1 MSTARLAV
9 LASPALLL
17 CAASLAQVGA
27 HPALVDNLP
36 PAPALDNGETL
47 WPQAAVVDG
56 VAYVLYSPQFESI
69 VGTTASA
76 RAAFSATPAGGSP
89 AYGSM
94 RFDCAVGDDL
104 AAGVI
109 HVSDMQ
115 VRSAALSSGGDASK
129 PMAVLQQMLMGADFT
144 VQRAS
149 ALENM
154 QLSAMSPAA
163 GRVVPG
169 AMPAIRVVDRPT
181 VALVLDGPPVLREV
195 APGVGIARNAGSLLA
210 FDAGSGTW
218 FTRVGTSTWLQSSS
232 YRGPWV
238 GGAAPSAAAAAAIE
252 AALLPR
258 APGAPAPTIPA
269 PGRVPDVIT
278 CTDPRVIV
286 SIDGAPDLAQVADGL
301 YAVRNCGSELFTDG
315 SGASWWLLASG
326 RWFTS
331 KDLVNGPWTPMR
343 ASALPPSF
351 AAIDP
356 RGTWGGVLAAVPGTA
371 AAKDA
376 AYQQQVP
383 HVATL
388 DRAKAQAS
396 VSFVGGAP
404 RMQPVDGTGMTIAA
418 NATWP
423 VIGCEGAFY
432 LCQDAAWFTAPAAT
446 GPWTLCDAV
455 PEAIYA
461 LPPASPTYPVT
472 FVRVLNATA
481 DAVTFS
487 YTAGYANSFFDG
499 DVVVFGT
506 GASNPGLRLPVP
518 AGGAAAPG
526 DDAIWGDYVGAPIT
540 FGLPMSFGYA
550 GWTCQSAPGWS
561 EYDLQGGPA
570 WSAGGW
576 WGPGLGFDTGHALA
590 MGFGGA
596 WGWGHHPWGTIDGD
610 GWWQR
615 HWGAAYRR
623 GWSGAMRAGN
633 RAATPGVPAAAA
645 SAPTAAT
652 PDSSAGASPWR
663 HAGGA
668 DDDVVA
674 GRDGRVYQQRGR
686 ATYAR
691 GADGWHATS
700 SDGDA
705 PASAADGPGFREQDG
720 SAAAAA
726 SARQASMDGFR
737 PDPNHNFDGSPR
749 GAFARGETNYAD
761 RREGLEPPQSG
772 GPPDDYRRGGSWN
785 GGGWDRR
792 EAPAPA
798 QAQGGAPMGQGGYGN
813 AGWQNG
819 ERGYGRYSG
828 YTGARGIVGGYND
841 GWSKFGGD
849 PNWSRFSGGG
859 VTSGYTGGIYAPSGG
874 PARSGYSGGGMGVNN
889 SMFGWGGW
897 GMYGGGYYG
906 GNYRYG
912 NFVGGMPM
920 GIIRR

>member
-1 MSTARLAV
+1 MAIARILLIASSA
-9 LASPALLL
+9 LMSPA
-17 CAASLAQVGA
+17 ALAQVGA
-27 HPALVDNLP
+27 HPALVDNQP
-36 PAPALDNGETL
+36 PAPSLDNGETL

-69 VGTTASA
+69 VGTAATA

-94 RFDCAVGDDL
+94 RFGCAVGDDL
-104 AAGVI
+104 AAGLI

-115 VRSAALSSGGDASK
+115 VRSATLSSGGDPSK
-129 PMAVLQQMLMGADFT
+129 LMAVLQQMLMGADFT
-144 VQRAS
+144 VQRSA

-154 QLSAMSPAA
+154 QLTAMAPSA
-163 GRVVPG
+163 GRVVAG
-169 AMPAIRVVDRPT
+169 ATPAIRVFDRPT
-181 VALVLDGPPVLREV
+181 VALLLDGPPVLREV
-195 APGVGIARNAGSLLA
+195 APGVGIARNAGALLA

-218 FTRVGTSTWLQSSS
+218 FTRVGASTWLQSSS
-232 YRGPWV
+232 FRGPWV
-238 GGAAPSAAAAAAIE
+238 GGAAPAAAAAIE
-252 AALLPR
+252 STLPGR
-258 APGAPAPTIPA
+258 PADAPPASVPA
-269 PGRVPDVIT
+269 PGRVPDVLT
-278 CTDPRVIV
+278 CTEPTVVV

-301 YAVRNCGSELFTDG
+301 YAVRNCGTDLFTDG
-315 SGASWWLLASG
+315 TGASWWLLASG
-326 RWFTS
+326 RWFAS
-331 KDLVNGPWTPMR
+331 KDLVNGPWTPVR
-343 ASALPPSF
+343 ASALPKSF

-356 RGTWGGVLAAVPGTA
+356 RGTWGNVLAAVPGTA

-383 HVATL
+383 HVATI
-388 DRAKAQAS
+388 DRTRAKAS

-404 RMQPVDGTGMTIAA
+404 NMQPVDGTGMSIAS

-455 PEAIYA
+455 PEALYA
-461 LPPASPTYPVT
+461 LPPSSPAYAVT
-472 FVRVLNATA
+472 FVRVQDSSPDT
-481 DAVTFS
+481 VTFA
-487 YTAGYANSFFDG
+487 YTAGYANSLFDG

-506 GASNPGLRLPVP
+506 GAANAGTRISS
-518 AGGAAAPG
+518 ASGGAGPG
-526 DDAIWGDYVGAPIT
+526 DGAIWGDYVGAPVT
-540 FGLPMSFGYA
+540 FGLPMSFGFA

-561 EYDLQGGPA
+561 EYELQCGPA
-570 WSAGGW
+570 WSAAGW
-576 WGPGLGFDTGHALA
+576 WGPGIGFDTSHALA

-623 GWSGAMRAGN
+623 GWSGAMRTAN
-633 RAATPGVPAAAA
+633 RAAMPGVPAAA
-645 SAPTAAT
+645 TAAGGQPAAT
-652 PDSSAGASPWR
+652 AAASPWR

-686 ATYAR
+686 DTYAR
-691 GADGWHATS
+691 GADGWQASS
-700 SDGDA
+700 SDGNAPA
-705 PASAADGPGFREQDG
+705 PASDGPGFREQDG
-720 SAAAAA
+720 SASASA

-772 GPPDDYRRGGSWN
+772 SPPDDYRRGGGWN

-792 EAPAPA
+792 DAPAAPPQ
-798 QAQGGAPMGQGGYGN
+798 QAQQYPGANGYGN
-813 AGWQNG
+813 PGWRNG
-819 ERGYGRYSG
+819 ERAYGRYSG
-828 YTGARGIVGGYND
+828 YTGARGIVGGYSD

-889 SMFGWGGW
+889 SMFGPWGF
-897 GMYGGGYYG
+897 YGGGYYG
-906 GNYRYG
+906 GNYTYG
-912 NFVGGMPM
+912 NFTGGMPM